1 MPEYILDQEFE
12 HIVYERDALNHRE
25 FEICTFMDCDFSAC
39 NFHDLTFIDCTFTRC
54 NFNNAQINHVKF
66 RTVFFTD
73 CQFKEVNFAMCDQ
86 LILQMR
92 FDNCVLDFAKMY
104 ALKLK
109 QCTFYK
115 TSLIAVDFMKA
126 DVSGI
131 SFNKCDLYRAEFEQ
145 ANAQKTD
152 FSTSTNYTINPALT
166 KVKKAIFSL
175 EGAKGLL
182 SHHQIVVV

>member
-1 MPEYILDQEFE
+1 MPQYILDQEFTQL
-12 HIVYERDALNHRE
+12 IYERDALNHFE
-25 FEICTFMDCDFSAC
+25 FEVCTFIDCDFSAC
-39 NFHDLTFIDCTFTRC
+39 NFHDLTFIDC
-54 NFNNAQINHVKF
+54 NFNNCNFSKAQINHVKF
-66 RTVFFTD
+66 RNVFFTS

-86 LILQMR
+86 LIFQMH
-92 FDNCVLDFAKMY
+92 FDNCNLDFAKMY

-131 SFNKCDLYRAEFEQ
+131 SFKKCDLYRAEFEQ

-152 FSTSTNYTINPALT
+152 FSSSTNFTINPQLT
-166 KVKKAIFSL
+166 KIKKAIFSL

-182 SHHQIVVV
+182 SHHNIIVE